1 MKEIEF
7 QDLMVELINGKIDQ
21 NKFAA
26 YRGKSIL
33 YELKIDEELN
43 IIGDP
48 KNPKRGSGAFE
59 TDVTIFAKKGDAEV
73 PFIVIEVKECLTS
86 HDVITYSNK
95 ASRHKQVYP
104 YLRYGLLSYNL
115 DVIPK
120 RFFKH
125 NEHIDFFLAVRDY
138 FEDRTKLGEI
148 LFELVKNELQI
159 FENLQKILHSKD
171 KLDFYQKI
179 PVLRNFDE
187 KIK

>member
-1 MKEIEF
+1 MKELEF
-7 QDLMVELINGKIDQ
+7 QDLMVELINSKLDKTQFI
-21 NKFAA
+21 A

-59 TDVTIFAKKGDAEV
+59 TDVTIFAKKGDVEV
-73 PFIVIEVKECLTS
+73 PFIVLEVKECLTS

-95 ASRHKQVYP
+95 ASRHKAVYP
-104 YLRYGLLSYNL
+104 YLRYGLVSYNL

-125 NEHIDFFLAVRDY
+125 KRDIDFFLAVRDY
-138 FEDRTKLGEI
+138 FNDKDKLREI
-148 LFELVKNELQI
+148 LFELVKNELKI
-159 FENLQKILHSKD
+159 FENLQKILHSKE
-171 KLDFYQKI
+171 KLDFYQNI
-179 PVLRNFDE
+179 PTVRNFDE
-187 KIK
+187 